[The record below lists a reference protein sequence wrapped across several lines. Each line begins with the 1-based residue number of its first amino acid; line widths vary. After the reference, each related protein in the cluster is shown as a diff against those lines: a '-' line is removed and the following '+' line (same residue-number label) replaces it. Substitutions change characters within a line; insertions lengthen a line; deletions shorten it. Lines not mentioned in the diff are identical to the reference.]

1 MRAEIAALELRRL
14 SWRRVRGGVEAV
26 WGQFAEHDLLTYSSA
41 ISFQVLY
48 AAIPLGLLA
57 LAAMGLFGVESLY
70 TDHIAPA
77 LDRTLSVNAYIVA
90 NRTALKVL
98 NGERLWW
105 STLGLL
111 VTLWGAGAALRSMMT
126 PLNRVYGAEETR
138 SWLGRI
144 VTSILGGAL
153 AIACLLG
160 AILIVFVAPLW
171 NLHGAAAWLFWIAR
185 WSATLLLLFVAIA
198 TLLRVVPAKKR
209 PIEWISVGSA
219 LCAVC
224 WIVGTLGFGAYVSAV
239 SYQSFYGATAGIVL
253 LLIYLH
259 VSAIAFLL
267 GVVVDSLLRDE
278 VKKQERRARS
288 RPSSKRRPRSRLPR
302 TAS

>member
-1 MRAEIAALELRRL
+1 MKAEIAALELRRL
-14 SWRRVRGGVEAV
+14 SWQRVRGGAEAV

-41 ISFQVLY
+41 ISFQILY
-48 AAIPLGLLA
+48 AAIPITLLA
-57 LAAMGLFGVESLY
+57 LAAMGLVGAESLY
-70 TDHIAPA
+70 KHHIAPA
-77 LDRTLSVNAYIVA
+77 LLHALSINAYIVA

-105 STLGLL
+105 STLGLT

-126 PLNRVYGAEETR
+126 PLNRVYGAEENR
-138 SWLGRI
+138 SWLRRI
-144 VTSILGGAL
+144 VVSVLGGAL
-153 AIACLLG
+153 AIACVLG
-160 AILIVFVAPLW
+160 AILLALVAPLW
-171 NLHGAAAWLFWIAR
+171 SLHGAAGWAFWAVR
-185 WSATLLLLFVAIA
+185 WAATVLLLFAAIA
-198 TLLRVVPAKKR
+198 TLLWVVPAKRR

-224 WIVGTLGFGAYVSAV
+224 WIVATLGFGAYVSAV

-267 GVVVDSLLRDE
+267 GVVVDALLREE

-288 RPSSKRRPRSRLPR
+288 RPSSKRRSRSRLPR

>member
-14 SWRRVRGGVEAV
+14 SWRRARGGAEAV

-48 AAIPLGLLA
+48 AAIPITLLA
-57 LAAMGLFGVESLY
+57 LAAMGIVGAESLY

-77 LDRTLSVNAYIVA
+77 LDRTLSINAYIVA

-105 STLGLL
+105 STLGLA

-126 PLNRVYGAEETR
+126 PLNRVYGAEERR
-138 SWLGRI
+138 SWLRRI
-144 VTSILGGAL
+144 AVSILGGAL
-153 AIACLLG
+153 AIAFVLG
-160 AILIVFVAPLW
+160 AILIALVAPLW
-171 NLHGAAAWLFWIAR
+171 NLHGAEAWLFWVAR
-185 WSATLLLLFVAIA
+185 WAATVLLLFAAIA
-198 TLLRVVPAKKR
+198 TLLWVVPAKSR

-219 LCAVC
+219 LCAIC
-224 WIVGTLGFGAYVSAV
+224 WIVATLGFGAYISAV
-239 SYQSFYGATAGIVL
+239 SYQSFYGAIAGIVL

-267 GVVVDSLLRDE
+267 GVVVDALLREE
-278 VKKQERRARS
+278 VMKQKRRARS
-288 RPSSKRRPRSRLPR
+288 RPASKRRSRSRLPR
-302 TAS
+302 TAH